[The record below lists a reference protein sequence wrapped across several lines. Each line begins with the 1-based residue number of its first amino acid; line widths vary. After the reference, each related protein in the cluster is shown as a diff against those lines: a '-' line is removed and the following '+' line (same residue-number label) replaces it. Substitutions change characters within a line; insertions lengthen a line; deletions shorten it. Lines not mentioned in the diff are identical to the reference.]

1 MKKLIVITGPTAS
14 GKTDLAIRLALEHDT
29 EIISADSRQIF
40 KGIPIVTAV
49 PSMTER
55 MGVRHHLM
63 ETLPLDAYYSAP
75 LFEQDA
81 LRVAADVW
89 RRRDVVIVC
98 GGSMMY
104 VDALTDGIDDL
115 PTVPDS
121 IRLGLAEEWRMNGDD
136 WLRDRLR
143 ALDPEYYQQVEL
155 ANMKRV
161 FHAVEICLAAGT
173 KYSTLRTGRKKQR
186 GFEIEKIVLTP
197 PREELFDRINRRVLA
212 MVDAGLEDEARRV
225 YPLRHLNSL
234 NTVGLKEMFAYF
246 DGLMDFDTA
255 VARIQK
261 NTRVFA
267 KKQMTWLKKKQDD

>member
-14 GKTDLAIRLALEHDT
+14 GKTDLAIKLALEHDT

-49 PSMTER
+49 PSMAER
-55 MGVRHHLM
+55 MGVKHHLM
-63 ETLPLDAYYSAP
+63 ETLPLDAYYSAA

-89 RRRDVVIVC
+89 RRRDVVIAC

-104 VDALTDGIDDL
+104 VDSLTDGIDEL

-121 IRLGLAEEWRMNGDD
+121 IRLRLAEEWRMNGDD

-143 ALDPEYYQQVEL
+143 ALDPEYYRQVEL

-173 KYSTLRTGRKKQR
+173 KYSLLRTGRKKQR

-197 PREELFDRINRRVLA
+197 
-212 MVDAGLEDEARRV
+212 
-225 YPLRHLNSL
+225 
-234 NTVGLKEMFAYF
+234 
-246 DGLMDFDTA
+246 
-255 VARIQK
+255 
-261 NTRVFA
+261 
-267 KKQMTWLKKKQDD
+267 